1 MGKNNKSIKDA
12 MIKKYGRKC
21 FIEELGLRTKEEI
34 ERDLERYKKSKH
46 KELCM
51 LTYHHIRER
60 CRGGDASEENG
71 AILRNI
77 NHIWFNGLS
86 RKRQQEINNLF
97 QEYKLKFIGKGM
109 LASKRPARI
118 IINIAEL
125 NSGRVVKANSII
137 LPNVGVGVKAEESKE
152 KDDVL
157 VIPAYP
163 VTEAEYNKYIAQRR
177 EQARVKWQKLGHEI
191 E

>member
-34 ERDLERYKKSKH
+34 ERDLKRYKKSKH

-97 QEYKLKFIGKGM
+97 QEYKLKFIDKGM
-109 LASKRPARI
+109 LASERPARI

-125 NSGRVVKANSII
+125 NSGRVVKANSIV

-152 KDDVL
+152 KNDVL

-163 VTEAEYNKYIAQRR
+163 VTEAEYNKYITQRR
-177 EQARVKWQKLGHEI
+177 EQERVKWQKLGHEI